1 MAVSAQIRGSAGIAA
16 CGETGSGTAAGYRGH
31 LEKTGGTRAGLRHPM
46 GCPKQQW
53 GHLGSSGGN
62 LELLGTPEQ
71 HWGPP
76 RRNGNPEHVGESMAP
91 LGTPSRN
98 RNSEQHWGPYGTFGD
113 PQTTLGTPDP
123 QWGPPVEMGTP
134 RSIGDPPYGTFGDP
148 WPVLGTP
155 REH

>member
-31 LEKTGGTRAGLRHPM
+31 LEKIGGTRAGLRHLM

-76 RRNGNPEHVGESMAP
+76 GEMGTPSTLGSLWHHWGPPVEIGTLSSIGDPMAP
-91 LGTPSRN
+91 LGTPR
-98 RNSEQHWGPYGTFGD
+98 QH
-113 PQTTLGTPDP
+113 
-123 QWGPPVEMGTP
+123 
-134 RSIGDPPYGTFGDP
+134 
-148 WPVLGTP
+148 
-155 REH
+155 